1 MKARVQAGM
10 QGIAKME
17 ETGNFQ
23 ETSGNSL
30 PVEQAFKRFPVVS
43 FMGNSPVKFPLP
55 PL

>member
-1 MKARVQAGM
+1 MKARAQADL

-17 ETGNFQ
+17 ETRNFR

-30 PVEQAFKRFPVVS
+30 PVDQAFKRFPVVS
-43 FMGNSPVKFPLP
+43 FIGNSPVKFPLP